1 MGHGSPVRGEVTVRS
16 ARPEDPHAER
26 KAAGSPFP
34 ISPRHRRG
42 LPTLRPHPGSRE
54 GSQRGPAG
62 PGWPGRSPPPPQRF
76 PIPVRGC
83 GGGRPCPEGE
93 ERPPRLAS
101 PRPALPCP
109 PTAPRCLQPPPRL
122 TRPPAAQPGPARAAR
137 RPRPSR
143 VSSSP
148 LV

>member
-1 MGHGSPVRGEVTVRS
+1 MGHGSPGRGEVTVRS

-76 PIPVRGC
+76 PVPARGC

-93 ERPPRLAS
+93 ERPPRLA
-101 PRPALPCP
+101 P
-109 PTAPRCLQPPPRL
+109 
-122 TRPPAAQPGPARAAR
+122 PGPARPRHPAACSR
-137 RPRPSR
+137 RPGSRGRLRPNPARPELPGDR
-143 VSSSP
+143 VPAASP
-148 LV
+148 PRL